1 MELLIKDGLVFD
13 PTLESAGPRVRTIW
27 IKDGRIHGFPD
38 KEQDIEQIQKSEGIR
53 VLEAKG
59 KLIIPGLIN
68 SHLHSHDHYDRG
80 RFDNLPLELWILFIR
95 PWIGAKPLTP
105 REIYLRTLIGAM
117 EMVHTGTTFCMDD
130 VNFAP
135 FNTVENVNAV
145 MQAYRD
151 VGMRAFVAASFFDK
165 PAYQTL
171 PFVEELIPKSI
182 KREMDGSAGL
192 SVDDW
197 ERFLRECIRTWKNP
211 HELTQFILA
220 PSAPQRC
227 TNELLL
233 RIKGL
238 ADEYKCMI
246 MTHTLETRIQRVIGE
261 VFYGKSM
268 IHHLR
273 DIGFLGPQVLLAHC
287 VWVTEEDLDTISE
300 SGASIVHCPVSNL
313 KLGSGVA
320 PLERMLDK
328 KITVSLGTDNT
339 SCNDTQNMFEV
350 MKLAALLP
358 KIWHEQ
364 FERWPKA
371 MDIFKMATQNGAK
384 VAKREGKVGTLKP
397 GARADLTLLDL
408 DTPSFLP
415 VGEIQRNLVY
425 SENGR
430 SVHTVIVGGEIILEN
445 KKITKVSEPD
455 LHEEIVEAARK
466 LKRDHQSVHE
476 KAQEIY
482 PYFEKAY
489 FRCHDRFKN
498 MDYVRPI

>member
-1 MELLIKDGLVFD
+1 MDLLIKDGLVFD

-27 IKDGRIHGFPD
+27 IKGGRIHGFPD

-117 EMVHTGTTFCMDD
+117 EMVHTGTTFCIDD

-171 PFVEELIPKSI
+171 PFVEELIPGSI

-197 ERFLRECIRTWKNP
+197 ERFLRECIRSWKNP
-211 HELTQFILA
+211 NELTQFILA

-358 KIWHEQ
+358 KIWHEK
-364 FERWPKA
+364 FEQWPKA
-371 MDIFKMATQNGAK
+371 MDIFGMATRNGAK
-384 VAKREGKVGTLKP
+384 VAKREGEVGTLKP

>member
-1 MELLIKDGLVFD
+1 
-13 PTLESAGPRVRTIW
+13 
-27 IKDGRIHGFPD
+27 
-38 KEQDIEQIQKSEGIR
+38 
-53 VLEAKG
+53 
-59 KLIIPGLIN
+59 
-68 SHLHSHDHYDRG
+68 
-80 RFDNLPLELWILFIR
+80 
-95 PWIGAKPLTP
+95 
-105 REIYLRTLIGAM
+105 
-117 EMVHTGTTFCMDD
+117 
-130 VNFAP
+130 
-135 FNTVENVNAV
+135 
-145 MQAYRD
+145 
-151 VGMRAFVAASFFDK
+151 
-165 PAYQTL
+165 
-171 PFVEELIPKSI
+171 
-182 KREMDGSAGL
+182 
-192 SVDDW
+192 
-197 ERFLRECIRTWKNP
+197 
-211 HELTQFILA
+211 
-220 PSAPQRC
+220 
-227 TNELLL
+227 
-233 RIKGL
+233 
-238 ADEYKCMI
+238 MI

-261 VFYGKSM
+261 VFFGKSM

-339 SCNDTQNMFEV
+339 SCNDTHNMFEV

-358 KIWHEQ
+358 KIWHEK
-364 FERWPKA
+364 FEQWPKA
-371 MDIFKMATQNGAK
+371 MDIFGMATRNGAK
-384 VAKREGKVGTLKP
+384 VAKREGEVGTLKP

-489 FRCHDRFKN
+489 FRCHDRFKS